1 MANSTTSNQG
11 KTRKTVE
18 IYAASWCSYCT
29 RAKVLLDHKN
39 VDFNEIDVTT
49 GGVRK
54 TEMIERSGRRTVPQI
69 FINDRHIGGHDDLVA
84 LDQAGVLDQLLAQRD
99 VTNVE
104 EEGVQ

>member
-1 MANSTTSNQG
+1 MAN
-11 KTRKTVE
+11 VE
-18 IYAASWCSYCT
+18 VYAASWCGYCT
-29 RAKVLLDHKN
+29 RAKALLDVK
-39 VDFNEIDVTT
+39 DIDYNEVDVTAD
-49 GGVRK
+49 GVK
-54 TEMIERSGRRTVPQI
+54 KAEMIERSGRRTVPQI